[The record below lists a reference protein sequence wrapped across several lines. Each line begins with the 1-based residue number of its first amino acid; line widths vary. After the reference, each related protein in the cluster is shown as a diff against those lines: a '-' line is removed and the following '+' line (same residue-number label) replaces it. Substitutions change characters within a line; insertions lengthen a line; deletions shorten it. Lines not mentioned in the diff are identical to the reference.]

1 MARQMHLVGY
11 LIAGPTWHNNGSWRH
26 PESDADLALD
36 PRRYERIAQILED
49 GKFDA
54 LFFVDVLT
62 LFDTYQG
69 GFAGQLRGAGQMWF
83 LDPLLLLATMARKT
97 QHIGLAGT
105 LSTAFYHPFHIA
117 RTFATLDHIS
127 NGRAAWNVVTSANT
141 TEAQNYGLDRL
152 MDRDTRYDHADEV
165 LEACDALWNSWEDGA
180 IVMDRTDGVYADP
193 AKVHY
198 VNYEGRYVRTRG
210 PLPTPRSPQGRPVI
224 MQAGSSERGRQF
236 AARWAEV
243 IFTLQHSKATMQT
256 FYRDIKTRME
266 RNGRQP
272 EECIITPAVDV
283 ILGETEAIARERSD
297 YLNSLVS
304 AETGVCDISNAIG
317 IDLSVYPMDQPLEDM
332 DITDGARGVLDVILQ
347 GSRAANLTLREAGY
361 RYGVSQMTPALVGT
375 PTMIADRMQDMFE
388 SECCDGFVVCPSIS
402 PGMYQ
407 QFVTTVVPEL
417 QRRGIYRKEY
427 TGRTLR
433 DRICGEATSGEV

>member
-402 PGMYQ
+402 PGTYQ